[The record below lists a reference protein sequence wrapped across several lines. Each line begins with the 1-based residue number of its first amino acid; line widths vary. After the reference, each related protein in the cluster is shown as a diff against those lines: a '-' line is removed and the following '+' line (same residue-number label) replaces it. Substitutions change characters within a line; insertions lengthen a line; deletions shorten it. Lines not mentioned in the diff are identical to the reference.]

1 MRETRSEKPM
11 GFCSSQPPLSFWK
24 AVACSTALKGA
35 LQRQSHHARIL
46 HEVRHLCLFDCSL
59 QVSAAIVKEFVPIW
73 SGSFCRDS
81 TPNGR
86 DRPPSRDRQFMDFFH
101 GRQSPICPNHKL
113 CGIPQLRIVSRVH
126 ARRLYAGIFQRFV
139 RKLTATAQLTVL
151 GKVIATHSDGS
162 L

>member
-81 TPNGR
+81 TPNAEIGHHHGIGN
-86 DRPPSRDRQFMDFFH
+86 SWIFFME
-101 GRQSPICPNHKL
+101 
-113 CGIPQLRIVSRVH
+113 
-126 ARRLYAGIFQRFV
+126 
-139 RKLTATAQLTVL
+139 
-151 GKVIATHSDGS
+151 GS
-162 L
+162 LRSARTTNFVEFRN

>member
-73 SGSFCRDS
+73 SGSSVAIRLQTAEIGHHHGIGNSWIF
-81 TPNGR
+81 
-86 DRPPSRDRQFMDFFH
+86 FME
-101 GRQSPICPNHKL
+101 
-113 CGIPQLRIVSRVH
+113 
-126 ARRLYAGIFQRFV
+126 
-139 RKLTATAQLTVL
+139 
-151 GKVIATHSDGS
+151 GS
-162 L
+162 LRSART

>member
-73 SGSFCRDS
+73 SGSSGADHLERIIL
-81 TPNGR
+81 
-86 DRPPSRDRQFMDFFH
+86 SRFGLQTAEIGHHHGIGNSWIFFME
-101 GRQSPICPNHKL
+101 
-113 CGIPQLRIVSRVH
+113 
-126 ARRLYAGIFQRFV
+126 
-139 RKLTATAQLTVL
+139 
-151 GKVIATHSDGS
+151 GS
-162 L
+162 LRSARTTNF

>member
-86 DRPPSRDRQFMDFFH
+86 DRPPSRDRQFMDFFME
-101 GRQSPICPNHKL
+101 
-113 CGIPQLRIVSRVH
+113 
-126 ARRLYAGIFQRFV
+126 
-139 RKLTATAQLTVL
+139 
-151 GKVIATHSDGS
+151 GS
-162 L
+162 LRSARTTNFVEFRN

>member
-1 MRETRSEKPM
+1 MLHAITWCERAYDPYLFKSSRSGVVTQFQFYQFMRENIPLLCEEGNIPRKPKLPI
-11 GFCSSQPPLSFWK
+11 FELS
-24 AVACSTALKGA
+24 
-35 LQRQSHHARIL
+35 HY
-46 HEVRHLCLFDCSL
+46 
-59 QVSAAIVKEFVPIW
+59 PIW

-126 ARRLYAGIFQRFV
+126 ARRLYAGHLSTLCA
-139 RKLTATAQLTVL
+139 K
-151 GKVIATHSDGS
+151 THRHGAINGS
-162 L
+162 GQGDCYPL

>member
-86 DRPPSRDRQFMDFFH
+86 DRPPSRDRQVKLNPSSLH
-101 GRQSPICPNHKL
+101 RAPILKFPAEHRCKCWL
-113 CGIPQLRIVSRVH
+113 
-126 ARRLYAGIFQRFV
+126 
-139 RKLTATAQLTVL
+139 
-151 GKVIATHSDGS
+151 
-162 L
+162 